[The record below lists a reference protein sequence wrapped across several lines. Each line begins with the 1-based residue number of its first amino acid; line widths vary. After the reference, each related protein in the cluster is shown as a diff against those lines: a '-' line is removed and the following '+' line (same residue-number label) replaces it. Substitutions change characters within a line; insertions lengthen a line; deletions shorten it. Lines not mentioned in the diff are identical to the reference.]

1 MYYKIILMFKG
12 SIVALITPFK
22 EGEVDYEA
30 LGKLI
35 DFHIDNGTDAVL
47 VCGTTGESP
56 TLTFEEHDKVVEFA
70 VKHAEG
76 RIKIIAG
83 TGANATHEAVHLTA
97 HAKEVGADGAL
108 LVVPYYNKPT
118 QEGIYR
124 HFSAVAEE
132 VDIPIIIY
140 NIPSRTGVEI
150 SVDTMYRLVSD
161 YPNVV
166 GSKESTPN
174 MDRISEIHKRLGD
187 NFSILSGDDSL
198 TLPMMALGAK
208 GVISVA
214 NNILPKEIKE
224 LTTSALK
231 GDFERAREIHYL
243 LHDLFK
249 VLFVETNPIPIK
261 TACWMLGMCE
271 KEFRLP
277 MCEMKPENE
286 AKLREALKKLNLPLV
301 N

>member
-1 MYYKIILMFKG
+1 MFKG

-22 EGEVDYEA
+22 EGEVDFQA
-30 LGKLI
+30 LAKLI
-35 DFHIDNGTDAVL
+35 DFHVDNGTDAIL

-56 TLTFEEHDKVVEFA
+56 TLTFEEHEKVVEFA
-70 VKHAEG
+70 VKHAKG
-76 RIKIIAG
+76 RIKVIAG

-97 HAKEVGADGAL
+97 HAKDVGADGAL

-118 QEGIYR
+118 QEGLYR
-124 HFSAVAEE
+124 HFATVAEE
-132 VDIPIIIY
+132 VDIPIILY

-150 SVDTMYRLVSD
+150 SVDTVYRLVSN

-174 MDRISEIHKRLGD
+174 MDRISELYKKLGE

-214 NNILPKEIKE
+214 NNIIPKEIKA
-224 LTTSALK
+224 LTEFALQGRFDK
-231 GDFERAREIHYL
+231 ARQLHYQ

-249 VLFVETNPIPIK
+249 ILFLETNPIPVK

-286 AKLREALKKLNLPLV
+286 ERLRQTLRSYNLPLV

>member
-1 MYYKIILMFKG
+1 MFSG

-22 EGEVDYEA
+22 NGEVDYEA
-30 LGKLI
+30 LARLI
-35 DFHIDNGTDAVL
+35 DFHVENGTDAIL

-70 VKHAEG
+70 VKHAKG
-76 RIKIIAG
+76 RIKVIAG

-97 HAKEVGADGAL
+97 HAKEVGADAAL

-124 HFSAVAEE
+124 HFATVAEE
-132 VDIPIIIY
+132 VDIPIILY

-150 SVDTMYRLVSD
+150 SVDTVYRLVSK
-161 YPNVV
+161 YPNIV

-174 MDRISEIHKRLGD
+174 MDRISEMRKRLGD
-187 NFSILSGDDSL
+187 TFAILSGDDSL

-214 NNILPKEIKE
+214 NNVVPKEVKA
-224 LTTSALK
+224 LTRYALEGNFK
-231 GDFERAREIHYL
+231 KAREIHYEL
-243 LHDLFK
+243 YDLFK
-249 VLFVETNPIPIK
+249 VLFIETNPIPVK
-261 TACWMLGMCE
+261 TACWMMGMCE

-277 MCEMKPENE
+277 LCGMKPENE
-286 AKLREALKKLNLPLV
+286 KKLRETLKRYNIPLV

>member
-1 MYYKIILMFKG
+1 MFEG
-12 SIVALITPFK
+12 SIVALITPFR
-22 EGEVDYEA
+22 EGEVDFEA

-35 DFHIDNGTDAVL
+35 DFHVDNGTDAVL

-70 VKHAEG
+70 VKHASG

-97 HAKEVGADGAL
+97 HAKEVGADAAL

-118 QEGIYR
+118 QEGLYR
-124 HFSAVAEE
+124 HFATVAEE
-132 VDIPIIIY
+132 VDIPIILY

-150 SVDTMYRLVSD
+150 AVDTIYRLVSD
-161 YPNVV
+161 YPNIV

-174 MDRISEIHKRLGD
+174 MDRISELYRRLGE

-214 NNILPKEIKE
+214 NNIVPKEVKALTEFAKE
-224 LTTSALK
+224 GRFDK
-231 GDFERAREIHYL
+231 ARELHYQ
-243 LHDLFK
+243 LHELFK
-249 VLFVETNPIPIK
+249 VLFIETNPIPVK
-261 TACWMLGMCE
+261 TACWLLGMCE

-286 AKLREALKKLNLPLV
+286 QRLREVLKRYNLPVV

>member
-1 MYYKIILMFKG
+1 MFEG
-12 SIVALITPFK
+12 SIVALITPFR
-22 EGEVDYEA
+22 EGEVDFDA

-35 DFHIDNGTDAVL
+35 DFHVDNGTDAVL

-70 VKHAEG
+70 VKHASG

-97 HAKEVGADGAL
+97 HAKEVGADAAL

-118 QEGIYR
+118 QEGLYR
-124 HFSAVAEE
+124 HFATVAEE
-132 VDIPIIIY
+132 VDIPIILY

-150 SVDTMYRLVSD
+150 AVDTIYRLVSD
-161 YPNVV
+161 YPNIV

-174 MDRISEIHKRLGD
+174 MDRISELYRRLGE

-214 NNILPKEIKE
+214 NNIVPKEVKALTEFAKE
-224 LTTSALK
+224 GRFDK
-231 GDFERAREIHYL
+231 ARELHYQ
-243 LHDLFK
+243 LHELFK
-249 VLFVETNPIPIK
+249 VLFIETNPIPVK
-261 TACWMLGMCE
+261 TACWLLGMCE

-286 AKLREALKKLNLPLV
+286 QRLREVLKRYNLPVV

>member
-1 MYYKIILMFKG
+1 MFEG

-22 EGEVDYEA
+22 DGEVDYES

-56 TLTFEEHDKVVEFA
+56 TLTFEEHDRVVEFA
-70 VKHAEG
+70 VKHAGG
-76 RIKIIAG
+76 RIKVIAG

-118 QEGIYR
+118 QEGLYR
-124 HFSAVAEE
+124 HFATVAEE
-132 VDIPIIIY
+132 VDIPILIY

-150 SVDTMYRLVSD
+150 AVDTIYRLVSD
-161 YPNVV
+161 YPNIV

-174 MDRISEIHKRLGD
+174 MDRISELRKRLGD
-187 NFSILSGDDSL
+187 SFSILSGDDSL

-208 GVISVA
+208 GVVSVA
-214 NNILPKEIKE
+214 NNVVPKEIKLLTE
-224 LTTSALK
+224 LAK
-231 GDFERAREIHYL
+231 EGDFKKARELHYH

-249 VLFVETNPIPIK
+249 VLFIETNPIPVK

-286 AKLREALKKLNLPLV
+286 QKLREVLKGYNLPLV

>member
-1 MYYKIILMFKG
+1 MFEG

-22 EGEVDYEA
+22 DGEVDYEA
-30 LGKLI
+30 LGRLI

-70 VKHAEG
+70 VKHANG

-118 QEGIYR
+118 QEGLYR
-124 HFSAVAEE
+124 HFATIAEE
-132 VDIPIIIY
+132 VDIPILLY

-150 SVDTMYRLVSD
+150 AVDTIYRLVSK
-161 YPNVV
+161 YPNIV

-174 MDRISEIHKRLGD
+174 MDRISELRKKLGD

-208 GVISVA
+208 GVVSVA
-214 NNILPKEIKE
+214 NNIVPKEIKA
-224 LTTSALK
+224 LTTYALE
-231 GDFERAREIHYL
+231 GNFERARELHYQL
-243 LHDLFK
+243 YDLFK
-249 VLFVETNPIPIK
+249 VLFIETNPLPVK

-286 AKLREALKKLNLPLV
+286 QKLREILKRYGLPVV

>member
-1 MYYKIILMFKG
+1 MFSG

-30 LGKLI
+30 LGNLI
-35 DFHIDNGTDAVL
+35 EFHIENGTDAIL

-56 TLTFEEHDKVVEFA
+56 TLTFEEHEKVIEFA
-70 VKHAEG
+70 VKKANG
-76 RIKIIAG
+76 RIKVIAG
-83 TGANATHEAVHLTA
+83 TGGNATHEAVHLTA

-108 LVVPYYNKPT
+108 VVVPYYNKPT
-118 QEGIYR
+118 QRGLYE
-124 HFSAVAEE
+124 HFKAVAKE

-140 NIPSRTGVEI
+140 NIPSRTCVEI
-150 SVDTMYRLVSD
+150 SVDTMLKLAKECE
-161 YPNVV
+161 NIV

-174 MDRISEIHKRLGD
+174 MDRISEIVKRMGES
-187 NFSILSGDDSL
+187 FYVLSGDDSL

-214 NNILPKEIKE
+214 NNIVPKEVKE
-224 LTTSALK
+224 LTESALK
-231 GDFERAREIHYL
+231 GDFLKARELHYY

-249 VLFVETNPIPIK
+249 VLFIETNPIPVK
-261 TACWMLGMCE
+261 TACWMMGMCE

-277 MCEMKPENE
+277 LTEMSPENE
-286 AKLREALKKLNLPLV
+286 KKLREVLQRYGIAVKR
-301 N
+301 

>member
-1 MYYKIILMFKG
+1 MFEG
-12 SIVALITPFK
+12 SIVALITPFR

-35 DFHIDNGTDAVL
+35 DFHVDNGTDAIL

-70 VKHAEG
+70 VKHAAG
-76 RIKIIAG
+76 RIKVIAG

-97 HAKEVGADGAL
+97 HAKEVGADAAL

-118 QEGIYR
+118 QEGLYR

-132 VDIPIIIY
+132 VDIPIILY

-150 SVDTMYRLVSD
+150 GVDTVYRLVSR

-166 GSKESTPN
+166 GSKESVSN
-174 MDRISEIHKRLGD
+174 MDRISELVSRLGD
-187 NFSILSGDDSL
+187 NFCVLSGDDSL

-214 NNILPKEIKE
+214 NNIMPKEIKE
-224 LTTSALK
+224 LTSLALK
-231 GDFERAREIHYL
+231 GDFKKARRLHLGL
-243 LHDLFK
+243 LKLFK
-249 VLFVETNPIPIK
+249 ALFIETNPIPVK
-261 TACWMLGMCE
+261 TACWMMGMCE

-277 MCEMKPENE
+277 MTGMKKENE
-286 AKLREALKKLNLPLV
+286 DKLREVLRGYGLPLV

>member
-1 MYYKIILMFKG
+1 MFQG

-22 EGEVDYEA
+22 DGEVDFQA
-30 LGKLI
+30 LEKLI
-35 DFHIDNGTDAVL
+35 DFHINNSTDAIL

-56 TLTFEEHDKVVEFA
+56 TLTFEEHEKVIEHA
-70 VKHAEG
+70 VKYAKG

-83 TGANATHEAVHLTA
+83 TGANATHEAIELTY
-97 HAKEVGADGAL
+97 HAKKVGADGCL
-108 LVVPYYNKPT
+108 LVAPYYNKPT

-124 HFSAVAEE
+124 HFKTIADE
-132 VDIPIIIY
+132 VDIPIILY

-150 SVDTMYRLVSD
+150 SVETIYRLVKD
-161 YPNVV
+161 CPNTI

-174 MDRISEIHKRLGD
+174 MDRISELHKTLGD
-187 NFSILSGDDSL
+187 NFVILSGDDSL

-214 NNILPKEIKE
+214 NNVLPREVKS
-224 LTTSALK
+224 LVDYALH
-231 GDFERAREIHYL
+231 GDFEKARQMHYYL
-243 LHDLFK
+243 LDLFK
-249 VLFVETNPIPIK
+249 VLFIETNPIPVK

-277 MCEMKPENE
+277 LCEMKPENE
-286 AKLREALKKLNLPLV
+286 SKLLQILKKYNLPV
-301 N
+301 VV

>member
-1 MYYKIILMFKG
+1 MFKG

-22 EGEVDYEA
+22 NGEVDYEA
-30 LGKLI
+30 LGNLI
-35 DFHIDNGTDAVL
+35 EFHIENGTDAVL

-56 TLTFEEHDKVVEFA
+56 TLTFEEHEQVIEFA
-70 VKHAEG
+70 VKKANG
-76 RIKIIAG
+76 RIKVIAG
-83 TGANATHEAVHLTA
+83 TGGNATHEAVHLTA

-108 LVVPYYNKPT
+108 VVVPYYNKPT
-118 QEGIYR
+118 HRGLYE
-124 HFSAVAEE
+124 HFKTVAKE

-140 NIPSRTGVEI
+140 NIPSRTCTEI
-150 SVDTMYRLVSD
+150 SVDTLYKLASECE
-161 YPNVV
+161 NIV

-174 MDRISEIHKRLGD
+174 MDRISEIVKRLGE
-187 NFSILSGDDSL
+187 NFAVLSGDDSL
-198 TLPMMALGAK
+198 TLPMMSLGAK

-214 NNILPKEIKE
+214 NNIMPKEVKE
-224 LTTSALK
+224 LTHYALE
-231 GDFERAREIHYL
+231 GDFKRAKEIHYY

-249 VLFVETNPIPIK
+249 VLFIETNPIPVK

-277 MCEMKPENE
+277 LTEMSPENE
-286 AKLREALKKLNLPLV
+286 KKLRGVLERYGLPLK

>member
-1 MYYKIILMFKG
+1 MFHG

-30 LGKLI
+30 LGNLI
-35 DFHIDNGTDAVL
+35 EFHVENGTDAIL

-56 TLTFEEHDKVVEFA
+56 TLTFEEHEKVIEFA
-70 VKHAEG
+70 VKKAAG
-76 RIKIIAG
+76 RIKVIAG
-83 TGANATHEAVHLTA
+83 TGGNATHEALHLTA

-108 LVVPYYNKPT
+108 VVVPYYNKPT
-118 QEGIYR
+118 QRGLYE
-124 HFSAVAEE
+124 HFKTVAQE

-140 NIPSRTGVEI
+140 NIPSRTCVEL
-150 SVDTMYRLVSD
+150 SVDTMFKLASECENIVA
-161 YPNVV
+161 
-166 GSKESTPN
+166 SKESTPN
-174 MDRISEIHKRLGD
+174 MDRISEIVKKFGD
-187 NFSILSGDDSL
+187 SFHVLSGDDSL

-214 NNILPKEIKE
+214 NNIMPREVKE
-224 LTTSALK
+224 LTQAALQ
-231 GDFERAREIHYL
+231 GDFKKAREIHYY

-249 VLFVETNPIPIK
+249 VLFIETNPIPVK

-277 MCEMKPENE
+277 LTEMSPENE
-286 AKLREALKKLNLPLV
+286 SKLREVLKKYNLPLK